1 MRYNPTSKTLMTSN
15 RFNSTLF
22 NVSGIFIVGMIFQ
35 WLFVS
40 PEGQGKSSV
49 AYQAQKPK
57 FLEVSDQWADSIMK
71 RMTREQKI
79 AQFFM
84 VAAYS
89 DKKNNEKELI
99 TWIEQH
105 GIGGVIFFQGDTEAQ
120 KAMTQRLQAKSK
132 VPLLVGM
139 DAEWGPAMRLS
150 DSRKFP
156 FQLTMAAANNEKL
169 TKELAY
175 WIGRE
180 CADLGVHLNFAPVAD
195 INTNPKN
202 PIIGFRAFGENP
214 RAVAAQTVAFVQGM
228 EHAGVMACV
237 KHFPGHGDT
246 DKDSHHDLPV
256 VRLSS
261 KQFEA
266 VNFLPFKRA
275 IEAGVSSV
283 MVAHLD
289 TPALDSLIKA
299 TSLSTMVIQQI
310 LQKQLQFEGLV
321 ISDALNM
328 KAVAKQYAKEE
339 VVVRAFLAGNDILLF
354 PESVGEAIQAISKE
368 IDKGK
373 ITEKELNARCKK
385 VLKAKYWALEKQKK
399 NKALTT
405 DENLQIDILI
415 RKTIAH
421 AITILRNENALL
433 PLKDMS
439 PKTAIVVLGEN
450 TALVEER
457 LMDYTDATIFHIE
470 KQADLSKT
478 KEQIKSFQRVIS
490 VFAAKHN
497 WHTKT
502 FGLPEFWKDYALG
515 LTKDQ
520 EQIAVFL
527 ANPYALVD
535 TKIITQFDA
544 FVLGYENSVYT
555 QDLVPQVMVGAR
567 PTRGKIP
574 FTLNEISRDFGFE
587 YEANGRLQFVMPEE
601 IGIYSED
608 LKQIETIAMKG
619 INEGAY
625 PGCQIVAA
633 KDGKVFYRKNFG
645 HLDYSKKQ
653 TVNHETIYDLAS
665 ITKIASSTISLM
677 HLTDLQILDV
687 NKKLVDY
694 LPERVN
700 GTPHGN
706 LVLKSILTHQA
717 GFTPWIPFW
726 KKTMDGNS
734 WNTNYY
740 SQTQKTGFDYKV
752 ADGLYMR
759 NDYRDSLFKVIFAHN
774 LSPNQGYKYSD
785 LGYYFMQEIIEQN
798 TAKRLD
804 QFTRSTF
811 YAPMGLGTRY
821 NPLEAYGKNNI
832 APTEDDKLFRKQLIH
847 GYVHD
852 QGAAMVGG
860 VAGHA
865 GLFSNATDLAA
876 LMQML
881 LNGGSYGGLNFLSPE
896 VIKQFTKCQY
906 CGTNRR
912 ALGFDKP
919 VKGGGG
925 PTCDLASAE
934 SYGHTGFTGTIA
946 WADPTTGINYVF
958 LSNRVYT
965 DAENKKIITM
975 GTRTEIQKVIY
986 QALNRKKTR

>member
-1 MRYNPTSKTLMTSN
+1 MISN
-15 RFNSTLF
+15 RYNSTLLSI
-22 NVSGIFIVGMIFQ
+22 SGIFIVGMIFQ

-40 PEGQGKSSV
+40 PASQFKSSV
-49 AYQAQKPK
+49 VNQARKPK
-57 FLEVSDQWADSIMK
+57 FLEAPDHWTDSIMK

-79 AQFFM
+79 AQLFM

-89 DKKNNEKELI
+89 DKKNNEKELV
-99 TWIEQH
+99 TWIEQF

-139 DAEWGPAMRLS
+139 DAEWGPAMRLN
-150 DSRKFP
+150 DARKFP
-156 FQLTMAAANNEKL
+156 FQLTMAAANDEKL

-214 RAVAAQTVAFVQGM
+214 RSVASQTVAFVQGM

-256 VRLSS
+256 VRLSL

-289 TPALDSLIKA
+289 TPALDSLMKA
-299 TSLSTMVIQQI
+299 TSLSQIVIRQI

-321 ISDALNM
+321 VSDALNM
-328 KAVAKQYAKEE
+328 KAVANQYGKEE

-373 ITEKELNARCKK
+373 ITETDLNARCKK
-385 VLKAKYWALEKQKK
+385 VLKAKYWALEKQRK
-399 NKALTT
+399 NKIISG
-405 DENLQIDILI
+405 DENMQIDILI
-415 RKTIAH
+415 RKTVAQ
-421 AITILRNENALL
+421 AITILRNENEVL

-457 LMDYTDATIFHIE
+457 LMDYTDATFFRIE
-470 KQADLSKT
+470 KQADLNKT
-478 KEQIKSFQRVIS
+478 KESLKSFQRIIS

-497 WHTKT
+497 WHTKS
-502 FGLPEFWKDYALG
+502 FGLPEFWKDYAMG
-515 LTKDQ
+515 LAKNQ
-520 EQIAVFL
+520 EQIALFL
-527 ANPYALVD
+527 ANPYALVG
-535 TKIITQFDA
+535 TKVVDQFDA
-544 FVLGYENSVYT
+544 FVLGYENSIYT
-555 QDLVPQVMVGAR
+555 QDLVPQVLVGAR
-567 PTRGKIP
+567 PAQGKIP
-574 FTLNEISRDFGFE
+574 FTLNDIPRDFGID
-587 YEANGRLQFVMPEE
+587 YESNGRLAFVLPEE
-601 IGIYSED
+601 IGIFSED
-608 LKQIETIAMKG
+608 LKPIETIAIKG
-619 INEGAY
+619 ITEGAY

-653 TVNHETIYDLAS
+653 PVNHETIYDLAS
-665 ITKIASSTISLM
+665 ITKIASSTLSLM
-677 HLTDLQILDV
+677 YLTDQQIFDV

-694 LPERVN
+694 LPDRVS
-700 GTPHGN
+700 GTPYAN

-717 GFTPWIPFW
+717 GLAPWIPFW
-726 KKTMDGNS
+726 KKTMEGNS
-734 WNTNYY
+734 WNPNFY
-740 SQTQKTGFDYKV
+740 STTQRNGFEYKV

-759 NDYRDSLFKVIFAHN
+759 SDYRDSLFRVILAHD
-774 LSPNQGYKYSD
+774 LKPGQGYKYSD
-785 LGYYFMQEIIEQN
+785 LGYYFIQEIIEQN

-821 NPLEAYGKNNI
+821 NPLEAYSKENI

-852 QGAAMVGG
+852 QGAAMIGG

-881 LNGGSYGGLNFLSPE
+881 LNGGSYGGVNYLSPQ
-896 VIKQFTKCQY
+896 VIQQFTKCQY
-906 CGTNRR
+906 CTTNRR

-919 VKGGGG
+919 VKGSGG
-925 PTCDLASAE
+925 PTCDLVSPE

-958 LSNRVYT
+958 LSNRIHT
-965 DAENKKIITM
+965 DAENKKIITLA
-975 GTRTEIQKVIY
+975 TRTEIQRVIY
-986 QALNRKKTR
+986 QALNRKKSFRAIF

>member
-1 MRYNPTSKTLMTSN
+1 MT
-15 RFNSTLF
+15 
-22 NVSGIFIVGMIFQ
+22 
-35 WLFVS
+35 
-40 PEGQGKSSV
+40 K
-49 AYQAQKPK
+49 
-57 FLEVSDQWADSIMK
+57 
-71 RMTREQKI
+71 
-79 AQFFM
+79 
-84 VAAYS
+84 
-89 DKKNNEKELI
+89 
-99 TWIEQH
+99 
-105 GIGGVIFFQGDTEAQ
+105 
-120 KAMTQRLQAKSK
+120 RLQAKSK

-214 RAVAAQTVAFVQGM
+214 RFVAAQTVAFVEGM

-246 DKDSHHDLPV
+246 DKDSHHDLSL
-256 VRLSS
+256 VRLTL

-283 MVAHLD
+283 MVAHLE
-289 TPALDSLIKA
+289 TPSLDSLNKA
-299 TSLSTMVIQQI
+299 SSLSAIVIQDV
-310 LQKQLQFEGLV
+310 LQKNLQFEGLV

-328 KAVAKQYAKEE
+328 KAVADQYGKQE

-399 NKALTT
+399 NKAISS

-415 RKTIAH
+415 RKTVAH
-421 AITILRNENALL
+421 ATTILRNENNLL

-439 PKTAIVVLGEN
+439 PKTAVVVLGEN

-457 LMDYTDATIFHIE
+457 ILDYTAATIYRIL
-470 KQADLSKT
+470 KQEDLVKLKT
-478 KEQIKSFQRVIS
+478 ELTSYQRVIS

-502 FGLPEFWKDYALG
+502 FGLPEFWNDYAHS
-515 LTKDQ
+515 LTKNQ

-535 TKIITQFDA
+535 AKVITHFDA

-555 QDLVPQVMVGAR
+555 QDLVPQVLVGAL
-567 PTRGKIP
+567 PAIGKIP
-574 FTLNEISRDFGFE
+574 FTLNKIPRDFGFA
-587 YEANGRLQFVMPEE
+587 YEANGRLQFVLPEE

-608 LKQIETIAMKG
+608 LKQIETIAIKG

-633 KDGKVFYRKNFG
+633 NDGEVFYRQNFG

-653 TVNHETIYDLAS
+653 VVNHETIYDLAS
-665 ITKIASSTISLM
+665 ITKVASSTLSLM
-677 HLTDLQILDV
+677 HLSDQQILDV
-687 NKKLVDY
+687 NKNLVDY
-694 LPERVN
+694 LPERVK

-706 LVLKSILTHQA
+706 LVIKSILTHQA

-726 KKTMDGNS
+726 KKTMEGNS
-734 WNTNYY
+734 WNLNYY
-740 SQTQKTGFDYKV
+740 STSPKTGFDYKV
-752 ADGLYMR
+752 SDGLYMR
-759 NDYRDSLFKVIFAHN
+759 NDYRDSLFQTIFKHSLN
-774 LSPNQGYKYSD
+774 PGQGYKYSD

-798 TAKRLD
+798 TAQRLD

-811 YAPMGLGTRY
+811 YAPMGLGMRY
-821 NPLEAYGKNNI
+821 NPLEAYSKNNI

-881 LNGGSYGGLNFLSPE
+881 LNGGSYGGMKLLSPE

-906 CGTNRR
+906 CGSNRR
-912 ALGFDKP
+912 GLGFDKP
-919 VKGGGG
+919 VNKGGG
-925 PTCDLASAE
+925 PTCDLVSAE

-958 LSNRVYT
+958 LSNRINT

-986 QALNRKKTR
+986 QALNRKKRFGEVF

>member
-1 MRYNPTSKTLMTSN
+1 MPLLKMRTT
-15 RFNSTLF
+15 TLF
-22 NVSGIFIVGMIFQ
+22 SASGVLLVGMVLQ
-35 WLFVS
+35 WLFIQ
-40 PEGQGKSSV
+40 PKSEV
-49 AYQAQKPK
+49 RNAFQVQKPK
-57 FLEVSDQWADSIMK
+57 FLSVSEVWADSIMK

-89 DKKNNEKELI
+89 DKKNNEKELN

-156 FQLTMAAANNEKL
+156 YQLTMAAANDEKL

-214 RAVAAQTVAFVQGM
+214 RHVAEHTVAFVQGM

-246 DKDSHHDLPV
+246 DKDSHHDLPTV
-256 VRLSS
+256 SLSL
-261 KQFEA
+261 KQLDA
-266 VNFLPFKRA
+266 VNFLPFTRA
-275 IEAGVSSV
+275 IQAGVSSV
-283 MVAHLD
+283 MVAHLN

-299 TSLSTMVIQQI
+299 TSLSSMVIQDV
-310 LQKQLQFEGLV
+310 LQKKLQFEGLV

-328 KAVAKQYAKEE
+328 KAVADQYGKEE
-339 VVVRAFLAGNDILLF
+339 VVARAFLAGNDILLF
-354 PESVGEAIQAISKE
+354 PESVGAAIQAISKE

-373 ITEKELNARCKK
+373 ITEKELNQRCKK
-385 VLKAKYWALEKQKK
+385 VLKAKFWALEKQKK
-399 NKALTT
+399 NKALTP
-405 DENLQIDILI
+405 DESLQIDILI
-415 RKTIAH
+415 RKTVAQ
-421 AITILRNENALL
+421 ATTILRNENNIL

-439 PKTAIVVLGEN
+439 PKTAIVILGES
-450 TALVEER
+450 TAMVEER
-457 LMDYTDATIFHIE
+457 LADYTDATFFKAE
-470 KQADLSKT
+470 KQSDLAKIKKDLSPY
-478 KEQIKSFQRVIS
+478 QRVIS

-497 WHTKT
+497 WHAKS
-502 FGLPEFWKDYALG
+502 FGLPEFWKEYALG

-520 EQIAVFL
+520 EQIALFL
-527 ANPYALVD
+527 ANPYALVES
-535 TKIITQFDA
+535 KIINQFDG
-544 FVLGYENSVYT
+544 FVMGYENSFYT
-555 QDLVPQVMVGAR
+555 QDLVPQTIVGAL
-567 PTRGKIP
+567 PASGKIP
-574 FTLNEISRDFGFE
+574 FSLNEIPRDFGFE
-587 YEANGRLQFVMPEE
+587 YQSNGRLQFVLPEE
-601 IGIYSED
+601 IGIFSED

-633 KDGKVFYRKNFG
+633 KDGKVFYRQNFG

-653 TVNHETIYDLAS
+653 PVNHETIYDLAS
-665 ITKIASSTISLM
+665 VTKIASSTISLM
-677 HLTDLQILDV
+677 YLSDQQILDV
-687 NKKLVDY
+687 NKKLADY
-694 LPERVN
+694 LPERVH
-700 GTPHGN
+700 GTTHSN
-706 LVLKSILTHQA
+706 LVIKSILTHQA

-726 KKTMDGNS
+726 KKTMEGNT

-740 SQTQKTGFDYKV
+740 STTQKSGFDYKV
-752 ADGLYMR
+752 ADGIYMR
-759 NDYRDSLFKVIFAHN
+759 SDYRDSLFKVIFAHS
-774 LSPNQGYKYSD
+774 LTPNQGYKYSD

-798 TAKRLD
+798 TAQRLD

-821 NPLEAYGKNNI
+821 NPLEAYGKSNI

-852 QGAAMVGG
+852 QGAAMLGG

-865 GLFSNATDLAA
+865 GLFSNATDLTA

-881 LNGGSYGGLNFLSPE
+881 LNGGSYGGMNFLTGD

-906 CGTNRR
+906 CGSNRR
-912 ALGFDKP
+912 GLGFDKP
-919 VKGGGG
+919 VKGSGG
-925 PTCDLASAE
+925 PTCDLVSQE

-986 QALNRKKTR
+986 QALNRKKKFVDVF